1 MKRFFRILGRKL
13 LVCMGCY
20 IVGIFLLGFFPTQI
34 TTCCQLLTSCHYRIC
49 SWAPFIGT
57 ILWNVEAVWNW
68 IHQFLP
74 HFGIMCGV
82 LIFFSM
88 IKWVL
93 NKNSTNNRKSSKRKT
108 EKKTITKSTTTP
120 KSGDTLPVSD
130 AANPKSDTSTPR
142 SGTVTPRRRRA
153 AD

>member
-1 MKRFFRILGRKL
+1 MKRFFIIFGRKL
-13 LVCMGCY
+13 TVCFGCY

-34 TTCCQLLTSCHYRIC
+34 ATCCQLLTSCHYRIC
-49 SWAPFIGT
+49 SWAPFIRT

-74 HFGIMCGV
+74 HFGLMCGV

-93 NKNSTNNRKSSKRKT
+93 NKNNTNNRKSTKKRT
-108 EKKTITKSTTTP
+108 EKKTVSKPTTT
-120 KSGDTLPVSD
+120 
-130 AANPKSDTSTPR
+130 PKSDTSTPR
-142 SGTVTPRRRRA
+142 SDTATPRRRRT